1 MQNLCGLEWATGALE
16 GKWIE
21 FGLTKTLQFDKY
33 ITVTLSK
40 AAWESHLIVLY
51 IFKFKI
57 INDL

>member
-33 ITVTLSK
+33 INLKQGCMGVTFNCV
-40 AAWESHLIVLY
+40 IY
-51 IFKFKI
+51 I
-57 INDL
+57 